1 MMWYTNKKSIKIG
14 REIFERQMYLQL
26 ILLISPGHL
35 NSERS
40 TETTLG
46 WEAELSDEMS
56 VNLQLNCSTDCTQIG
71 IFSLG
76 ISEKDDKSDF
86 GISSQNA

>member
-1 MMWYTNKKSIKIG
+1 ML
-14 REIFERQMYLQL
+14 FLQD
-26 ILLISPGHL
+26 IWAQKGQQKLL
-35 NSERS
+35 
-40 TETTLG
+40 

-56 VNLQLNCSTDCTQIG
+56 VNLQLNCSTDCTQNR
-71 IFSLG
+71 IFSLGISEKDDKSDLG